1 MSKKGVDW
9 NKFNSLLYS
18 FINEYDEAKQ
28 RTGVSRYYF
37 WTFCT
42 ARDFINDNNIS

>member
-37 WTFCT
+37 
-42 ARDFINDNNIS
+42 